1 MAKPPSP
8 RKVQQPATD
17 DTINPFRA
25 GHLSLARRVI
35 ATPEGVAEV
44 TFDEAESPLGWLAR
58 RKGRDGQPLIQAVQF
73 QAGER
78 LRIDFTRAQLTPTVT
93 SSWDPSRA
101 GGRRGQG
108 GSGTF
113 TDAVVAAREQVRRAL
128 DAVGPEFAGLLLDVC
143 CFLKGL
149 ADIESERRWP
159 PRAGKI
165 VLQLAL
171 DRLARH
177 YGFAAEARG
186 RTHAP
191 IRAWLDPDSEFASS

>member
-1 MAKPPSP
+1 MAKSTVSARAHQSAP
-8 RKVQQPATD
+8 D

-25 GHLSLARRVI
+25 QHLSLAHRTI
-35 ATPEGVAEV
+35 ATPEGAADVLV
-44 TFDEAESPLGWLAR
+44 DEAESPLAWLAR

-78 LRIDFTRAQLTPTVT
+78 LRTDFTRAQLTPSVT

-108 GSGTF
+108 GGGTF
-113 TDAVVAAREQVRRAL
+113 TDAVVTAREQVHRRLA
-128 DAVGPEFAGLLLDVC
+128 ATGPELAGLLLDVC

-149 ADIESERRWP
+149 EDIERERRWP
-159 PRAGKI
+159 PRPGKI

-171 DRLARH
+171 ARLARH
-177 YGFAAEARG
+177 YGLAAEARG
-186 RTHAP
+186 P
-191 IRAWLDPDSEFASS
+191 

>member
-1 MAKPPSP
+1 MAKSAVSA
-8 RKVQQPATD
+8 KAHQSAID
-17 DTINPFRA
+17 DTINPFRTQ
-25 GHLSLARRVI
+25 HLSVARRTI
-35 ATPEGVAEV
+35 ATPEGAADVA
-44 TFDEAESPLGWLAR
+44 FDEAESPLGWLAR
-58 RKGRDGQPLIQAVQF
+58 RKGRDGQPLIRAVQF

-78 LRIDFTRAQLTPTVT
+78 LRTDFTRAQLTPSVT

-108 GSGTF
+108 GGGTF